1 MNNKIFVIS
10 GGDNLTLEYNISKY
24 IKSKGIA
31 LSVMSRKT
39 GISYMSL
46 YDSLMNDRKKRQLRG
61 EELIKVCAF
70 LGVDPRDFA
79 EQGQEVTT

>member
-1 MNNKIFVIS
+1 M
-10 GGDNLTLEYNISKY
+10 TLEKWLSEI
-24 IKSKGIA
+24 IKSRGIN
-31 LSVMSRKT
+31 LSAMARLT

-70 LGVDPRDFA
+70 LGVDPREFA
-79 EQGQEVTT
+79 EQEAARR